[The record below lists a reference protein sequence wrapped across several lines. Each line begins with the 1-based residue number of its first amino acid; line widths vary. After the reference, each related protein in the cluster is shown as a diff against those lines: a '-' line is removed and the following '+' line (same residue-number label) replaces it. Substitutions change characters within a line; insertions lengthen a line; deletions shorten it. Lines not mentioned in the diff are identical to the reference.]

1 MSAEGSASSH
11 YEDANM
17 EVPNGG
23 EQEGE
28 TSISEEKELIVDAV
42 DYEEYSGE
50 ENTDTYLA
58 DETYLCVMIKE
69 EILLEDEDAT
79 IAATT
84 PKARTN
90 GEIHREKLLKI
101 KKEVSDVL
109 QKYRELTEDGEES
122 MMILERDDI
131 RGRTP
136 EKILKQKEEQ
146 CINQKT
152 IIALNKENNKCAKL
166 KSQVKQ
172 KGETEKCASEIK
184 NIKINGKIKQY
195 AENNSQ
201 ETCGKLNQCANKIQ
215 TTIQNGDVIQKIK
228 TAVNKGINGYIKC
241 RKDLFPTNL
250 QNGDEHLKG
259 LNNSDEIKRRRIIR

>member
-58 DETYLCVMIKE
+58 DETYLYVMIKE

-122 MMILERDDI
+122 MMIPERDDI

-166 KSQVKQ
+166 KSQAKQ

-184 NIKINGKIKQY
+184 NIKINGKIKQ
-195 AENNSQ
+195 
-201 ETCGKLNQCANKIQ
+201 
-215 TTIQNGDVIQKIK
+215 
-228 TAVNKGINGYIKC
+228 
-241 RKDLFPTNL
+241 
-250 QNGDEHLKG
+250 
-259 LNNSDEIKRRRIIR
+259 